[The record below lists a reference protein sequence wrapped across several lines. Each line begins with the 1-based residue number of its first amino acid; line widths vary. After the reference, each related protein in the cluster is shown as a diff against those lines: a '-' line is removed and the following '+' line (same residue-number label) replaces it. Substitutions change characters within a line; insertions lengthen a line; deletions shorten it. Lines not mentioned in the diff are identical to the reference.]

1 MAWRFLR
8 SGIAFPMCVAMAL
21 ASDAVAQS
29 SAGAQLF
36 DGMGSYSHP
45 IRTSSP
51 EAQRYFDQGLALLY
65 NFNHAE
71 AERSFLKAA
80 ELDPK
85 APMPWWGVGVALGLN
100 YNRDVT
106 KLEGER
112 GKRAYDAAQKAVAL
126 SRGGAPIEAALADAL
141 VLRYALDPA
150 DSSGPVECQI
160 SRRDEIRPSAVS
172 R

>member
-1 MAWRFLR
+1 
-8 SGIAFPMCVAMAL
+8 
-21 ASDAVAQS
+21 
-29 SAGAQLF
+29 
-36 DGMGSYSHP
+36 MGTYSHP
-45 IRTSSP
+45 IATSSAD
-51 EAQRYFDQGLALLY
+51 AQRYFDQGLALLY

-85 APMPWWGVGVALGLN
+85 APMPWWGVGIALGLN

-112 GKRAYDAAQKAVAL
+112 L
-126 SRGGAPIEAALADAL
+126 
-141 VLRYALDPA
+141 
-150 DSSGPVECQI
+150 SGP
-160 SRRDEIRPSAVS
+160 SMPRRRPS